1 MGVWF
6 VGDIDYKCP
15 SFFEPSEFGCNTEEY
30 THYFFHKSE
39 IDKIKSVIQK
49 YKDLLKQFGI
59 DASEMNMD
67 ILMSMGIDDIQGEW
81 NLKFEDALKVVKKKI
96 ENNEIKKEG
105 FARKDFEHL
114 DEAIDLL
121 KNNFDLIKTYYYSK
135 DIRFLANEK
144 LLSKLT
150 IIFQQ
155 S

>member
-59 DASEMNMD
+59 DASDMNMD
-67 ILMSMGIDDIQGEW
+67 ILMSMGIDDIQREW
-81 NLKFEDALKVVKKKI
+81 NLKFEDALKVFEYLYSFCFGCEILYQVQ
-96 ENNEIKKEG
+96 ENG
-105 FARKDFEHL
+105 QCHFYLPA
-114 DEAIDLL
+114 
-121 KNNFDLIKTYYYSK
+121 
-135 DIRFLANEK
+135 
-144 LLSKLT
+144 
-150 IIFQQ
+150 
-155 S
+155 